1 MTMRIL
7 SPEAAMRMM
16 ELAENQYRPT
26 QIVALKAE
34 IEGETRAA
42 ELNASV
48 TGMIDHARVQK
59 IVTMKLKLD
68 YLYGAWAEGK
78 IE

>member
-1 MTMRIL
+1 MAIKIL

-42 ELNASV
+42 ELSASV
-48 TGMIDHARVQK
+48 TGTIDYARVQK
-59 IVTMKLKLD
+59 IVALKLKLD
-68 YLYGAWAEGK
+68 HLYGAWAEGK